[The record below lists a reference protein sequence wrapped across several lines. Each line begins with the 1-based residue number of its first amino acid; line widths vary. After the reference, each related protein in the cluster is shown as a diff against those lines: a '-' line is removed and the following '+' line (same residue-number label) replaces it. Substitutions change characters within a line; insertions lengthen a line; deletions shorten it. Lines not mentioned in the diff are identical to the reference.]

1 VRIGLDASREVTGV
15 ALQVEGINPIRYGW
29 LPANL
34 GILARW
40 EVTCGF
46 CRSRFSRLAWDL
58 PMGTWL
64 SAISCPACGTRNL
77 LPGHPDL
84 RSPGG

>member
-1 VRIGLDASREVTGV
+1 M
-15 ALQVEGINPIRYGW
+15 ALHVVGINPVRHEW

-46 CRSRFSRLAWDL
+46 CRIRFSRIGWGLVVASR
-58 PMGTWL
+58 L
-64 SAISCPACGTRNL
+64 SRVTCPACGTVNL
-77 LPGHPDL
+77 LPDHPDATH
-84 RSPGG
+84 RRYPD